1 MPEPDAAPSR
11 LLTACLLL
19 VFALA
24 AVLRLYALDTPSMWW
39 DEIYTPMTSRYP
51 LRYILDWCRG
61 IEIQP
66 PYFYFAMKAVM
77 AAGTSDFALRF
88 PFALAGLATVAAT
101 YRLGRLAL
109 GPWAGLAAA
118 ALVAFDPMLL
128 WLSRTLRVYPLLHLG
143 WAASLVLF
151 FEAFDRGRRR
161 AEIGLYAVN
170 LALLLLHYSA
180 VLMVGAQF
188 AALLAW
194 RVLAPR
200 SGSVKTLVRFALVSL
215 VSFAPA
221 APFFFSGM
229 VEGHRLDAHSSLLA
243 VLRKVV
249 LLLEQDMTFFGLPAT
264 GPALLVLAALGTV
277 LLGRK
282 NRKAAVLLVCAA
294 ALPAAAVVAQRYDSH
309 LFAYHLSFLV
319 VPLAVL
325 AGAPLAVLRPR
336 PAAAC
341 LVAVF
346 AALSVHFALGPDRGR
361 LYEQDS
367 YGHGIFY
374 LGDFKAI
381 ARAAPPAIA
390 GSPVL
395 CPDLT
400 LYNAVNWYLDRY
412 ADPNPLVR
420 QYLDRAR
427 TDTDLLVWSG
437 FGDFGHLAKDLDAFL
452 ARYPQARPQPALST
466 IRPYRLRIP
475 RRQLAVT
482 DPGPTVFHLD
492 AAPEHFYRDVAA
504 LSGVMLRPYFGNAVM
519 PTANAS
525 WGSFEYDVRNAS
537 SAPRPA
543 VTLVARYA
551 DKGRDN
557 RVEIDYRLD
566 GGLWRPALAS
576 RGLDAATQSVVRL
589 EIDRPWRELTVR
601 GRLWCAPYTPMSGG
615 SNLPTVTVRSLDL
628 YVCGPDAAGDCDSR
642 LAVDLLPQGFPA
654 VDGPP
659 QAVEGTDNVSFH
671 EAPEAPGWGFYAPT
685 DPARAGEIR
694 LRLSGDGAGPV
705 FYPRVSGRDS
715 AVSVAAGGGA
725 HSLGGLPDAWTPMG
739 LAVPLPGKAGPGA
752 ATFRLTGPSAQLWSR
767 RGRLV
772 FSLPA
777 GRGETP

>member
-1 MPEPDAAPSR
+1 
-11 LLTACLLL
+11 LLL
-19 VFALA
+19 VLALA
-24 AVLRLYALDTPSMWW
+24 AMLRLYALDAPSMWW

-66 PYFYFAMKAVM
+66 PYFYFTMKAVM

-143 WAASLVLF
+143 WAASLVLL

-194 RVLAPR
+194 RVLTPR
-200 SGSVKTLVRFALVSL
+200 PGSMKTLVRFSLVSL
-215 VSFAPA
+215 ASFAPA
-221 APFFFSGM
+221 APFFFTGM

-249 LLLEQDMTFFGLPAT
+249 LLLEQDMTFLGLPWT
-264 GPALLVLAALGTV
+264 GPALFVLAALGAV
-277 LLGRK
+277 LLWRK
-282 NRKAAVLLVCAA
+282 KRNAAVLLAFAA
-294 ALPAAAVVAQRYDSH
+294 TLPAAAVVAQRYDSH
-309 LFAYHLSFLV
+309 LFAYHLSFLII
-319 VPLAVL
+319 PLAVL
-325 AGAPLAVLRPR
+325 AGAPLGLLRPR
-336 PAAAC
+336 PAAAG
-341 LVAVF
+341 LVAIF
-346 AALSVHFALGPDRGR
+346 AALSIHWALGSARGQ
-361 LYEQDS
+361 LYEPDS
-367 YGHGIFY
+367 YGHGLFY
-374 LGDFKAI
+374 LGDFKAT

-390 GSPVL
+390 DSPVL

-400 LYNAVNWYLDRY
+400 LFNAINWYLDQY

-420 QYLDRAR
+420 QHLDRAR

-437 FGDFGHLAKDLDAFL
+437 FDDFGHLAKDRDAFL
-452 ARYPQARPQPALST
+452 ARYPDVRPQPALST
-466 IRPYRLRIP
+466 IRPYRLRIA

-482 DPGPTVFHLD
+482 GPGPAIFHLD

-504 LSGVMLRPYFGNAVM
+504 LSGVMLRPFFGNGVM
-519 PTANAS
+519 PTANES
-525 WGSFEYDVRNAS
+525 WGSFEYDIRNAL
-537 SAPRPA
+537 AAVQPD
-543 VTLVARYA
+543 VTLVAHYA
-551 DKGRDN
+551 NKGRDN

-566 GGLWRPALAS
+566 GGPWRQAMAS
-576 RGLDAATQSVVRL
+576 RGPDAATQAVAKL
-589 EIDRPWRELTVR
+589 AIDRPWRELTVR
-601 GRLWCAPYTPMSGG
+601 CRLWCAPLTPMSGG
-615 SNLPTVTVRSLDL
+615 SNLPTVTVKGLDF
-628 YVCGPDAAGDCDSR
+628 YVCGPDEAGDCASR
-642 LAVDLLPQGFPA
+642 MAVDLLPQGFPA
-654 VDGPP
+654 MGGPP
-659 QAVEGTDNVSFH
+659 QALEGTDNVSFR

-685 DPARAGEIR
+685 DPARTGEIR
-694 LRLSGDGAGPV
+694 LCLSGNGAAPV
-705 FYPRVSGRDS
+705 FYPRVSGRQS
-715 AVSVAAGGGA
+715 AVSVAAEGKT
-725 HSLGGLPDAWTPMG
+725 HSLSGLPDAWTPMG
-739 LAVPLPGKAGPGA
+739 LAVPLPGKGGPGDVV
-752 ATFRLTGPSAQLWSR
+752 FRLTGPSAQLWSHE
-767 RGRLV
+767 GRLV
-772 FSLPA
+772 FFMPNGQEKA
-777 GRGETP
+777 P